1 MTWHLQSFENLEQSD
16 VVEFYDYGVDPNTED
31 TASPWQGGPVEVK
44 SAPTIPSGLNGAP
57 TGLMVRA
64 GSGGLR
70 VRSDDYAPWLKQ
82 GGYLGV
88 RLR

>member
-1 MTWHLQSFENLEQSD
+1 M
-16 VVEFYDYGVDPNTED
+16 
-31 TASPWQGGPVEVK
+31 EVK